1 MSVLKVRS
9 NDMEVNA
16 GKVKSTGHFHELKNP
31 NYQQRIIY
39 LIMKTPQAKLSLKS
53 YLIIFFIVMAA
64 NIITHVFIEFYNNPD
79 DHLEA
84 LEEGVEMGE

>member
-1 MSVLKVRS
+1 
-9 NDMEVNA
+9 
-16 GKVKSTGHFHELKNP
+16 
-31 NYQQRIIY
+31 
-39 LIMKTPQAKLSLKS
+39 MKTPQAKLSLKS

-84 LEEGVEMGE
+84 LEEGVEMVE